1 MWSVKF
7 HPLVLKEDFK
17 KIDPESQKRIVKQ
30 IAKKLRIDPEKY
42 GKALSGGLHGY
53 WRLRAGDYRVIYR
66 IIKDRIEVLVVK
78 VGIRRDL
85 EVYEKFLLR
94 LKKMGEF

>member
-17 KIDPESQKRIVKQ
+17 KIDPESQKKIVKQ

-42 GKALSGGLHGY
+42 GKALSGELHGY
-53 WRLRAGDYRVIYR
+53 WRLRVGDYRVIYR

>member
-7 HPLVLKEDFK
+7 HPLVLREDFK

-42 GKALSGGLHGY
+42 GKALSGELHGY
-53 WRLRAGDYRVIYR
+53 WRLRVGDYRVIYR
-66 IIKDRIEVLVVK
+66 IIKNKIEVLVVK